1 MRPTLFISDLHLCTD
16 RSGIN
21 QIFFDFLNN
30 QATQAQALYILGDLF
45 EYWAGDDDLTDPFNS
60 TVVAA
65 LQDLSARGVA
75 LYLMHGNRD
84 VLLGKLFADACGATL
99 LPDPSLIDL
108 YGIPTLLMHGDSLCT
123 DDEDYQAYRAQVHA
137 ADWQQQF
144 LTQPLTARKAFIQQ
158 LREKSEHEK
167 RGKSQEI
174 MDVAEDAVK
183 ATLRQHHHPRLIH
196 GHTHRPARHLHSVDG
211 KTCERWVLS
220 DWYDHGEYLRCD
232 EAGCVVE
239 KL

>member
-1 MRPTLFISDLHLCTD
+1 MRPTFFISDLHLCSE
-16 RSGIN
+16 RPAISR
-21 QIFFDFLNN
+21 IFFDFLKK
-30 QATQAQALYILGDLF
+30 QALSAQALYILGDLF
-45 EYWAGDDDLTDPFNS
+45 EYWAGDDDLAEPLNS
-60 TVVAA
+60 MVATA
-65 LQDLSARGVA
+65 LGGLSDHGVA

-84 VLLGKLFADACGATL
+84 ILIGKIFADACGATL

-108 YGIPTLLMHGDSLCT
+108 CGKPTLLMHGDTLCT
-123 DDEDYQAYRAQVHA
+123 EDEDYQAFRAQVHD

-144 LTQPLTARKAFIQQ
+144 LAQPLAARKAFIEQ
-158 LREKSEHEK
+158 LRGKSEHEK
-167 RGKSQEI
+167 HGKSQEI
-174 MDVAEDAVK
+174 MDVAEDSVK
-183 ATLRQHHHPRLIH
+183 AVLRQHRHPRLIH

-232 EAGCVVE
+232 ESGCAVV